1 MNRTPYL
8 NFNLVY
14 ISVVLNDSHLIKHQ
28 SYCHTINQLI
38 YNSLLEAKHLKF
50 MLRLYCINIVSYDG
64 QYTLYLYAKKPT
76 KNKEFYQHTLANTG
90 TLRASDM
97 DNF

>member
-1 MNRTPYL
+1 
-8 NFNLVY
+8 
-14 ISVVLNDSHLIKHQ
+14 
-28 SYCHTINQLI
+28 
-38 YNSLLEAKHLKF
+38 
-50 MLRLYCINIVSYDG
+50 MLRLYGINIVSYDG

-90 TLRASDM
+90 TMMAFDM

>member
-1 MNRTPYL
+1 MTDNTHCTCMQR
-8 NFNLVY
+8 
-14 ISVVLNDSHLIKHQ
+14 SRQ
-28 SYCHTINQLI
+28 
-38 YNSLLEAKHLKF
+38 
-50 MLRLYCINIVSYDG
+50 
-64 QYTLYLYAKKPT
+64 